1 MFWRESYEIFL
12 GELEQFDCRSQAPAV
27 FGVRRMLE
35 VLLQMH
41 ECARGLD
48 QSLEK
53 IIVGS
58 VVVEPKLLQNIV
70 RLIVALFVPAMEI
83 GPIIRIFRHLA
94 GARSDIVALE
104 LAHKLR
110 NPLAFVHGALNFIT
124 PQMMGKPTF
133 PEGLDFLRD
142 RSDE

>member
-1 MFWRESYEIFL
+1 MTGREDRQVLFR
-12 GELEQFDCRSQAPAV
+12 QFEKPYRRPQAPAV
-27 FGVRRMLE
+27 FRVRRMFE
-35 VLLQMH
+35 IFLQMH
-41 ECARGLD
+41 ECACGLD

-83 GPIIRIFRHLA
+83 GPIIRILRHLA
-94 GARSDIVALE
+94 GTRSDIVALE